1 MFHVKHRRDRFDKF
15 EIEEEALLDQALAAL
30 QAYGVE
36 IPAGA
41 AQQLIRFAELVRQAN
56 QSTQLVSRRDE
67 GKIIQRHIVESL
79 AVPTAVSFDFENI
92 LDLGTGA
99 GFPGVPLA
107 ILYPDKQFTLLD
119 SKRKKILFL
128 RRVQKALRLENVHI
142 LQSRIEDLEPTT
154 GFDAVLARAVA
165 DLRTLWDWARPHVAP
180 SGVMLAMKGGDLT
193 DEVEM
198 LKKAAPD
205 LQVSCRP
212 YTMPLLDEK
221 ANRKLVIIKKTVQ

>member
-67 GKIIQRHIVESL
+67 GKIVQRHIVESL

-128 RRVQKALRLENVHI
+128 RRVQKELRLENVHI

-154 GFDAVLARAVA
+154 GFEAVLARAVA

-212 YTMPLLDEK
+212 YAMPWLDEK